1 MNSEDVKTNT
11 ATVTAVIETPKSV
24 TTPAQIKSPIN
35 FGAQGVK
42 LASLEDAF
50 RLANAIV
57 ASGFAP
63 RGMEK
68 PESVLV
74 AIQLG
79 AELGLTPMAALQNTA
94 VINGRPA
101 IYGDAALALVRA
113 SGLLESFAEEE
124 VGEAGKDS
132 FGVRVTAVRRDGSK
146 GCETFTIADAKAAK
160 LWGKSGP
167 WTDYPRRML
176 KFRARGFVLRD
187 VFGDVLKGLRTV
199 EEVRD
204 FPDERNVTPLSEKV
218 GGGLTAALT
227 NGGAA

>member
-1 MNSEDVKTNT
+1 MNT
-11 ATVTAVIETPKSV
+11 AENTQTVTSTAVVETPKSI
-24 TTPAQIKSPIN
+24 TTPAPKPLIN
-35 FGAQGVK
+35 YGSQGVK

-50 RLANAIV
+50 RFANAIV

-68 PESVLV
+68 PEAVLV

-79 AELGLTPMAALQNTA
+79 AELGITPMAALQNIA

-113 SGLLESFAEEE
+113 SGLLESFNEEE

-132 FGVRVTAVRRDGSK
+132 FGIKVTATRRDGSK
-146 GCETFTIADAKAAK
+146 GSETFTVADAKAAK

-176 KFRARGFVLRD
+176 KFRVASCFATYSATCSKD
-187 VFGDVLKGLRTV
+187 
-199 EEVRD
+199 
-204 FPDERNVTPLSEKV
+204 SEPPRRSATIPRSATSRRSRKRS
-218 GGGLTAALT
+218 AAD
-227 NGGAA
+227 

>member
-1 MNSEDVKTNT
+1 MSTENT
-11 ATVTAVIETPKSV
+11 QPVTSTAVVETPKSV
-24 TTPAQIKSPIN
+24 TTAAPKPLIN
-35 FGAQGVK
+35 YGAQGVK

-50 RLANAIV
+50 RFANAIV

-68 PESVLV
+68 PEAVLV

-113 SGLLESFAEEE
+113 SGLLESFSEEE

-132 FGVRVTAVRRDGSK
+132 FGIKVTATRRDGSK
-146 GCETFTIADAKAAK
+146 GSETFTVGDAKAAK

-187 VFGDVLKGLRTV
+187 VFGDVLKGLRTA

-204 FPDERNVTPLSEKV
+204 YPEERNITPLSEKV
-218 GGGLTAALT
+218 SGGLTMSIT
-227 NGGAA
+227 QGGVS

>member
-1 MNSEDVKTNT
+1 MNT
-11 ATVTAVIETPKSV
+11 AETPTVTSTAVVDTPKTV
-24 TTPAQIKSPIN
+24 ITTTAPKPLIN
-35 FGAQGVK
+35 YGAQGVK

-50 RLANAIV
+50 RFANAIV

-68 PESVLV
+68 PEAVLV

-113 SGLLESFAEEE
+113 SGLLESFSEEE

-132 FGVRVTAVRRDGSK
+132 FGIKVTATRRDGSK
-146 GCETFTIADAKAAK
+146 GSETFTIGDAKAAK

-187 VFGDVLKGLRTV
+187 VFGDVLKGLRTA

-204 FPDERNVTPLSEKV
+204 YPEERNITPLSEKV
-218 GGGLTAALT
+218 SGGLTMSIT
-227 NGGAA
+227 QGGGA

>member
-1 MNSEDVKTNT
+1 MNT
-11 ATVTAVIETPKSV
+11 AETPTVTSTAVVETPKTV
-24 TTPAQIKSPIN
+24 TTSAPKPLIN
-35 FGAQGVK
+35 YGAQGVK

-50 RLANAIV
+50 RFANAIV

-68 PESVLV
+68 PEAVLV

-113 SGLLESFAEEE
+113 SGLLESFNEEE

-132 FGVRVTAVRRDGSK
+132 FGIKVTATRRDGSK
-146 GCETFTIADAKAAK
+146 GCETFTVADAKAAK

-187 VFGDVLKGLRTV
+187 VFGDVLKGLRTA

-204 FPDERNVTPLSEKV
+204 YPEERNITPLSEKV
-218 GGGLTAALT
+218 SGGLTMSIT
-227 NGGAA
+227 QGGAT

>member
-1 MNSEDVKTNT
+1 MNT
-11 ATVTAVIETPKSV
+11 AAETPTVTSTAVVETPKTV
-24 TTPAQIKSPIN
+24 TTSAPKPLIN
-35 FGAQGVK
+35 YGAQGVK

-50 RLANAIV
+50 RFANAIV

-68 PESVLV
+68 PEAVLV

-113 SGLLESFAEEE
+113 SGLLESFNEEE

-132 FGVRVTAVRRDGSK
+132 FGIKVTATRRDGSK
-146 GCETFTIADAKAAK
+146 GSETFTVADAKAAK

-187 VFGDVLKGLRTV
+187 VFGDVLKGLRTA

-204 FPDERNVTPLSEKV
+204 YPEERNITPLSEKV
-218 GGGLTAALT
+218 SGGLTMSIT
-227 NGGAA
+227 QGGAT

>member
-1 MNSEDVKTNT
+1 MNT
-11 ATVTAVIETPKSV
+11 AETPTVTSTAVVETPKTV
-24 TTPAQIKSPIN
+24 ITTTAPKPLIN
-35 FGAQGVK
+35 YGAQGVK

-50 RLANAIV
+50 RFANAIV

-68 PESVLV
+68 PEAVLV

-113 SGLLESFAEEE
+113 SGLLESFNEEE

-132 FGVRVTAVRRDGSK
+132 FGIRVTATRRDGSK
-146 GCETFTIADAKAAK
+146 GSETFTVADAKAAK

-187 VFGDVLKGLRTV
+187 VFGDVLKGLRTA

-204 FPDERNVTPLSEKV
+204 YPEERNITPLSEKV
-218 GGGLTAALT
+218 SGGLTMSIT
-227 NGGAA
+227 QGGGA

>member
-1 MNSEDVKTNT
+1 MNT
-11 ATVTAVIETPKSV
+11 AETQSVTSTAVVETPKSV

-50 RLANAIV
+50 RFANAIV

-68 PESVLV
+68 PEAVLV

-113 SGLLESFAEEE
+113 SGLLASFKEEE
-124 VGEAGKDS
+124 IGEPGKDS
-132 FGVRVTAVRRDGSK
+132 FGIRVTAVRNDNSAGI
-146 GCETFTIADAKAAK
+146 EVFTIADAKAAK
-160 LWGKSGP
+160 LWGKAGP

-199 EEVRD
+199 EEASDIPAEPV
-204 FPDERNVTPLSEKV
+204 NVTPLADKV
-218 GGGLTAALT
+218 AGGLSANL
-227 NGGAA
+227 

>member
-1 MNSEDVKTNT
+1 MNT
-11 ATVTAVIETPKSV
+11 AETPTATTTAVIETPKSV
-24 TTPAQIKSPIN
+24 TTSAQKPLIN
-35 FGAQGVK
+35 YGAQGVK

-50 RLANAIV
+50 RFANAIV

-68 PESVLV
+68 PEAVLV

-113 SGLLESFAEEE
+113 SGLLESFAEVE
-124 VGEAGKDS
+124 VGEVGKDS
-132 FGVRVTAVRRDGSK
+132 FGVCVTAARTDGSK
-146 GCETFTIADAKAAK
+146 GSETFTIADAKVAK
-160 LWGKSGP
+160 LWGKAGP

-187 VFGDVLKGLRTV
+187 VFGDVLKGLRTA

-204 FPDERNVTPLSEKV
+204 YPEERNITPLSEKV
-218 GGGLTAALT
+218 SGGLTMSIT
-227 NGGAA
+227 QGGAA

>member
-1 MNSEDVKTNT
+1 MNTSEAQPVTS
-11 ATVTAVIETPKSV
+11 TAVVETPKSV
-24 TTPAQIKSPIN
+24 TTPAQIKTPIN
-35 FGAQGVK
+35 YGAQGVK
-42 LASLEDAF
+42 LASLVDAF
-50 RLANAIV
+50 RFANAIV
-57 ASGFAP
+57 ASGLAP

-68 PESVLV
+68 PKAVLV

-113 SGLLESFAEEE
+113 SGLLESFNEEE
-124 VGEAGKDS
+124 VGEAGKDT
-132 FGVRVTAVRRDGSK
+132 FGIRVTAVRRDGSK
-146 GCETFTIADAKAAK
+146 GSETFTVADAKAAK
-160 LWGKSGP
+160 LWGKAGP

-187 VFGDVLKGLRTV
+187 VFGDVLKGLRTA

-204 FPDERNVTPLSEKV
+204 YPEERNITPLSEKV
-218 GGGLTAALT
+218 SGGLTMSIT
-227 NGGAA
+227 QGGAT

>member
-1 MNSEDVKTNT
+1 MNT
-11 ATVTAVIETPKSV
+11 AENTPTVTSTAVVETPKTV
-24 TTPAQIKSPIN
+24 TTSAQKPLIN
-35 FGAQGVK
+35 YGAQGVK

-50 RLANAIV
+50 RFANAIV

-68 PESVLV
+68 PEAVLV

-113 SGLLESFAEEE
+113 SGLLESFNEEE

-132 FGVRVTAVRRDGSK
+132 FGIKVTATRRDGSK
-146 GCETFTIADAKAAK
+146 GSETFTVGDAKAAK

-187 VFGDVLKGLRTV
+187 VFGDVLKGLRTA

-204 FPDERNVTPLSEKV
+204 YPEERNITPLSEKV
-218 GGGLTAALT
+218 SGGLTMSIT
-227 NGGAA
+227 QGGAA

>member
-1 MNSEDVKTNT
+1 MNT
-11 ATVTAVIETPKSV
+11 AENTQSVTSTAVVETPKSV

-50 RLANAIV
+50 RFANAIV

-68 PESVLV
+68 PEAVLV

-113 SGLLESFAEEE
+113 SGLLASFKEEE
-124 VGEAGKDS
+124 IGEPGKDS
-132 FGVRVTAVRRDGSK
+132 FGIRVTAVRNDNSAGI
-146 GCETFTIADAKAAK
+146 EVFTIADAKAAK
-160 LWGKSGP
+160 LWGKAGP

-204 FPDERNVTPLSEKV
+204 FPEERNVTPLAEKV
-218 GGGLTAALT
+218 SGGLTAALT